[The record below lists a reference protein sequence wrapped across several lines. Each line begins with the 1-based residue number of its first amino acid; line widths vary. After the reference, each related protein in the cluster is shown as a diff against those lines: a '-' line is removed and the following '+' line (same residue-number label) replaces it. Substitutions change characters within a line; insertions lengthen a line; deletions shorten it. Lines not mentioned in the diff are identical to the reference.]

1 VLLYP
6 GPATYPWP
14 GANTAYTTIDPDNP
28 FIRDGA
34 VYAMMPD
41 WALMA
46 AVTNGTSYI
55 QSQAQFFLAPEPRED
70 ADAYQKRVSR
80 SLLSPYTLRLIE
92 NAAGMV
98 LRRPITITGDD
109 FWKDFASNVD
119 GLGSSINEYA
129 RRLLTSA
136 LTYGHSAVMVDFPPA
151 EGIVTLADELNAGRR
166 PYFIHID
173 ADQIWGWRQ
182 ESTLPGS
189 ALTQI
194 RLYEIHSI
202 PDGRFSTK
210 QEERIRVIY
219 PGRYE
224 LYNKNGLVESGTYSL
239 ERLPIVPIYTN
250 RTGMLTSKPPLLD
263 IASINVT
270 HYQRQAD
277 LIHALHIAAMPT
289 LILEGWDD
297 DISETSV
304 GVNYAMSMTPGNK
317 AYYVTADSS
326 SFSAQQE
333 ELSQLEQQM
342 STLGVTKLLGQKFV
356 AESADAKR
364 IDQAQANSVLAIISM
379 EVESALQEAFNLAAA
394 YLNRPAPTISLER
407 DFDFY
412 RLLGQD
418 IAVIGDLNDRGA
430 LTDRTFLEILKSGE
444 ILPDTVDLEA
454 ELAEIKKLKADRKKE
469 LLNGMLDAGPM
480 GQKGPNTPANAPTN
494 GKAAGAAAKTAN

>member
-1 VLLYP
+1 
-6 GPATYPWP
+6 
-14 GANTAYTTIDPDNP
+14 
-28 FIRDGA
+28 
-34 VYAMMPD
+34 
-41 WALMA
+41 
-46 AVTNGTSYI
+46 
-55 QSQAQFFLAPEPRED
+55 
-70 ADAYQKRVSR
+70 
-80 SLLSPYTLRLIE
+80 
-92 NAAGMV
+92 
-98 LRRPITITGDD
+98 
-109 FWKDFASNVD
+109 
-119 GLGSSINEYA
+119 
-129 RRLLTSA
+129 
-136 LTYGHSAVMVDFPPA
+136 
-151 EGIVTLADELNAGRR
+151 
-166 PYFIHID
+166 
-173 ADQIWGWRQ
+173 
-182 ESTLPGS
+182 
-189 ALTQI
+189 
-194 RLYEIHSI
+194 
-202 PDGRFSTK
+202 
-210 QEERIRVIY
+210 
-219 PGRYE
+219 
-224 LYNKNGLVESGTYSL
+224 
-239 ERLPIVPIYTN
+239 
-250 RTGMLTSKPPLLD
+250 MLTSKPPLLD

-480 GQKGPNTPANAPTN
+480 GQKGPNTPANTPSN
-494 GKAAGAAAKTAN
+494 GKAPGTAAKDS